1 MAHNATV
8 TLTAADKG
16 RASKARTML
25 NAAAPGERVLVNYVR
40 RDGTAKR
47 YEGPVVSRIGTAD
60 KEAVVLDTLD
70 GPRSLNLWRAKS
82 VVLMGE

>member
-1 MAHNATV
+1 MHNKT
-8 TLTAADKG
+8 TILTAADKS

-40 RDGTAKR
+40 RDGVTKH
-47 YEGPVVSRIGTAD
+47 YEGPVVSRIGTGD

-82 VVLMGE
+82 VVLMGQ